1 MVETTEN
8 ARAKIVQ
15 FIDENDISK
24 TSMAKALGITK
35 TYLNYIL
42 SGKQSG
48 PAAMLWIT
56 KILEMYGI

>member
-1 MVETTEN
+1 MVETTEK
-8 ARAKIVQ
+8 ARAKIIQ
-15 FIDENDISK
+15 FIEENDISRTSVAK
-24 TSMAKALGITK
+24 TLGITK

-56 KILEMYGI
+56 KIIEMYGI